1 MSKRIAEFSSPPR
14 RSSRRSKNAKIE
26 ALTDVTNSSPKPS
39 CHNIL
44 DCDDDAL
51 LETFPE
57 VGFLKMSPSPFHKRH
72 TRNNGSSCKKSLILK
87 RTPKKSKQKLFVT
100 ELSSPPSSAENCEN
114 VAPDEGKLDVKSPK
128 K

>member
-100 ELSSPPSSAENCEN
+100 ELSSPPSENCEN
-114 VAPDEGKLDVKSPK
+114 DAPVERKLNVKSPK